1 MISVIRKVTAAA
13 VGGCVVLTSAFAG
26 ETVLFGVPVQISA
39 PGQRSLA
46 PDIDLGADG
55 TVHVLWVSKA
65 PLPERDADHAGGM
78 NHDATD
84 ELFYRRSIDGG
95 QRFGEPVRV
104 NRREGDVW
112 GFSVSKPELS
122 VAPDGSI
129 HVMYT
134 SNVTHPNTGK
144 GLLVARYTR
153 SVDDGQT
160 FEPARTLNSP
170 AKNDLSAIMHGG
182 FAAAHAFGT
191 LTTDANGGVHVYW
204 IDTRF
209 MAEQD
214 TVSALFVATSRD
226 NGKTFAPDSAVY
238 KSKVCPCCQLDA
250 DTRDNQVFLSSRW
263 VFPEGS
269 RDSAV
274 AISNDSGRTFADPAR
289 LGEGRWMIEG
299 CPLKRTSIDVV
310 SEYVYTAWF
319 TAGQEPAG
327 VYFARSTDGGETYQ
341 ESIAL
346 HADALVSDAPSVAA
360 LDDGTVFV
368 AWHAKTGGPRRVF
381 ISISADY
388 GGSFSAPIEVPAP
401 EGTAAYPEIVA
412 GAGNAYLAWQQDESV
427 FVISVELAGAV
438 IAAKRR

>member
-1 MISVIRKVTAAA
+1 MMSDFKTVTAAA
-13 VGGCVVLTSAFAG
+13 VCGCVVFTSAFAG
-26 ETVLFGVPVQISA
+26 EIVLFGAPVQISS
-39 PGQRSLA
+39 PDQRSLA

-65 PLPERDADHAGGM
+65 PPPTRDAEHSTGM

-84 ELFYRRSIDGG
+84 ELFYRRSTDDGK
-95 QRFGEPVRV
+95 RFGEPVRV
-104 NRREGDVW
+104 NRKSGDVW
-112 GFSVSKPELS
+112 GFAVSKPELS

-134 SNVTHPNTGK
+134 SNVTDADTGK
-144 GLLVARYTR
+144 GLLVARYAR

-160 FEPARTLNSP
+160 FEPARTLNSA
-170 AKNDLSAIMHGG
+170 AKNDLSAVMHGG

-214 TVSALFVATSRD
+214 TVGALFVATSRD
-226 NGKTFAPDSAVY
+226 NGETFAPDSAVY
-238 KSKVCPCCQLDA
+238 KGKVCPCCQLDA
-250 DTRDNQVFLSSRW
+250 DTRGEQVYLSSRW
-263 VFPEGS
+263 VFAEGS

-274 AISNDSGRTFADPAR
+274 AVSNDSGRTFPEPAR

-299 CPLKRTSIDVV
+299 CPLKRTAIDVAG
-310 SEYVYTAWF
+310 EQVYTAWF

-327 VYFARSTDGGETYQ
+327 VYFAGSTDGGKTYQ
-341 ESIAL
+341 KSIAM
-346 HADALVSDAPSVAA
+346 HPDALVSDAPSIAA

-368 AWHAKTGGPRRVF
+368 AWHAKIGGPRRVF
-381 ISISADY
+381 IAVSTDY
-388 GGSFSAPIEVPAP
+388 GASFSAPIEVPAP

-412 GAGNAYLAWQQDESV
+412 GAGGAYLAWQQDEST
-427 FVISVELAGAV
+427 FVIALELAGAV
-438 IAAKRR
+438 IAAQR